1 MTNQTFSQQISEYL
15 WVSHKY
21 VIDSYNFLL
30 KENNEDLYLHGVSEL
45 NDALSSLPNLL
56 DDFKYITNPNDETW
70 HIIWEKVNVGL
81 GIIVKSLELFSEK
94 NLEDI
99 RILEYLW
106 GLFDNAYYKIEEIL
120 ECNFDFDYNSKEIMN
135 WIQELQENFIWL

>member
-1 MTNQTFSQQISEYL
+1 MTNQTFSQQINEYL
-15 WVSHKY
+15 WIQHKY
-21 VIDSYNFLL
+21 EINSYNFLL
-30 KENNEDLYLHGVSEL
+30 KEDNEDLYLYGVTTL

-70 HIIWEKVNVGL
+70 HKIWEKVNVGL

-94 NLEDI
+94 NPEDI

-106 GLFDNAYYKIEEIL
+106 YLFDNAYYKIEEIL
-120 ECNFDFDYNSKEIMN
+120 ECNFDFDYNFKEIMN
-135 WIQELQENFIWL
+135 WIQELQKDIICF